1 LGLSLVLRRASL
13 ARALGASRSIAGF
26 IGALKRLSDIALAS
40 VGLLIAFPA
49 MLWIAAVAKV
59 QDGGPAIFRQVRV
72 GRDGKPFTML
82 KFRTMV
88 VDAEARQAD
97 LIALS
102 DGHGAFFKLRHD
114 PRITV
119 VGRFLR
125 EFSLDEL
132 PQLFNVLNGSMSLV
146 GPRPH
151 LRNEA
156 IDLPVDRVKVRPGL
170 TGLWQTSGRSDLHA
184 DDATRLDLEYVKHW
198 SLWLDFKI
206 MIRTML
212 AVLLSAGT
220 K

>member
-1 LGLSLVLRRASL
+1 
-13 ARALGASRSIAGF
+13 
-26 IGALKRLSDIALAS
+26 
-40 VGLLIAFPA
+40 
-49 MLWIAAVAKV
+49 
-59 QDGGPAIFRQVRV
+59 
-72 GRDGKPFTML
+72 ML

-88 VDAEARQAD
+88 LDAEARQAD
-97 LIALS
+97 LVALS
-102 DGHGAFFKLRHD
+102 DGHGALFKFRYD
-114 PRITV
+114 PRITF
-119 VGRFLR
+119 VGRVLR

-156 IDLPVDRVKVRPGL
+156 THLPADRVKVRPGL
-170 TGLWQTSGRSDLHA
+170 TGLWQTSGRSDLDA

-212 AVLLSAGT
+212 AVLRKRGY
-220 K
+220 